1 MKNLDIRI
9 LVREKGLTYKRI
21 AQKIGISPEW
31 LSRLMAR
38 NSRLMARKLS
48 GENRERI
55 LAAIEEIKR
64 EEMTE

>member
-38 NSRLMARKLS
+38 KLS

>member
-38 NSRLMARKLS
+38 KLS
-48 GENRERI
+48 DANRERI
-55 LAAIEEIKR
+55 IAAVEAIKAEEAGLH
-64 EEMTE
+64 ETE

>member
-9 LVREKGLTYKRI
+9 LVRENGLTYKRI

-38 NSRLMARKLS
+38 KLS
-48 GENRERI
+48 DENRERI
-55 LAAIEEIKR
+55 ISAVEAMIEE
-64 EEMTE
+64 EAENDE

>member
-38 NSRLMARKLS
+38 KLS
-48 GENRERI
+48 DENRER
-55 LAAIEEIKR
+55 
-64 EEMTE
+64 T

>member
-9 LVREKGLTYKRI
+9 AVKDSGLTYKRI

-38 NSRLMARKLS
+38 KLS
-48 GENRERI
+48 DENRERI

>member
-1 MKNLDIRI
+1 MRNLDIRI

-38 NSRLMARKLS
+38 KLS
-48 GENRERI
+48 DENRERI
-55 LAAIEEIKR
+55 ISAVEAIKAEEAGLH
-64 EEMTE
+64 ETE